1 MNKLIRIDIKYPFSF
16 SFNVLADTLKK
27 LKGQWQMIN
36 QATQQIFA
44 KISYPQ
50 SPESKITNPQK
61 SFDHPHCLKS
71 KVLRLGENLPFL
83 LTGPALKQPS

>member
-1 MNKLIRIDIKYPFSF
+1 
-16 SFNVLADTLKK
+16 
-27 LKGQWQMIN
+27 MIN

-44 KISYPQ
+44 KISY
-50 SPESKITNPQK
+50 PQK

>member
-1 MNKLIRIDIKYPFSF
+1 MNKLIGIDIKYPFCF

-27 LKGQWQMIN
+27 LKGQWQLIN

-44 KISYPQ
+44 KISY
-50 SPESKITNPQK
+50 PQK